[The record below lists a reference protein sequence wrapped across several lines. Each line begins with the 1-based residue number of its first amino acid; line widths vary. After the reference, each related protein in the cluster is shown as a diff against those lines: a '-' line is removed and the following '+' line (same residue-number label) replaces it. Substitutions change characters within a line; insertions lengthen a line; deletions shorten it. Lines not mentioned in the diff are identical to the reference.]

1 MGVQVP
7 SGPPILFGDTMH
19 HVCLKCGC
27 IKDFSGHVCPVC
39 RSFGT
44 YSLDDTAEVIEKC
57 RELDKQ
63 SQEQLVAIKNDAGKP
78 DMTLVTYAM
87 LEDAVK
93 VLMFG
98 EKKYARFNYRNPS
111 PGFEQRLLAAVMR
124 HMTKAN
130 GGEELDDESGLPHL
144 AHALATLLMVFDR
157 RAHVK
162 EKKE

>member
-1 MGVQVP
+1 MALIP
-7 SGPPILFGDTMH
+7 WTCPECS
-19 HVCLKCGC
+19 LKEA
-27 IKDFSGHVCPVC
+27 V
-39 RSFGT
+39 
-44 YSLDDTAEVIEKC
+44 EKC
-57 RELDKQ
+57 RELGGQ
-63 SQEQLVAIKNDAGKP
+63 SQEQPVAIKNDSGKP
-78 DMTLVTYAM
+78 DMTLVTYDM

-98 EKKYARFNYRNPS
+98 EKKYVRFNYRNPS

-157 RAHVK
+157 RAHIK